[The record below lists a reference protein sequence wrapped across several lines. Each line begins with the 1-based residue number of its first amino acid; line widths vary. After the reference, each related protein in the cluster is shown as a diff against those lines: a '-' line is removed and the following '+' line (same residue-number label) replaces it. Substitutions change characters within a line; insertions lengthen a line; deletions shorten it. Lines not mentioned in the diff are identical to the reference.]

1 MKMLIIFRIIQ
12 EALQNVYKHAHA
24 NKVEI
29 NVISKNKIIIYI
41 KDNGRG
47 FNPDNLREGNGLI
60 NMKERARELG
70 FKLNIYSDSSGT
82 TIELYEM

>member
-1 MKMLIIFRIIQ
+1 MQ
-12 EALQNVYKHAHA
+12 EALQNIYKHANA
-24 NKVEI
+24 TKVEV
-29 NVISKNKIIIYI
+29 NVISKNKIIFYI

-47 FNPDNLREGNGLI
+47 FNPNNLREGNGLI